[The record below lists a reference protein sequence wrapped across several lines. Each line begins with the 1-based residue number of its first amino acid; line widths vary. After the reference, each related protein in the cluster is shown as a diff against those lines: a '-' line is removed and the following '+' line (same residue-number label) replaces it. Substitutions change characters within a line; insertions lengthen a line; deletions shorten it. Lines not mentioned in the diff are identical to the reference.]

1 MLLEGHPCGVL
12 ILSTVQISVTVLDS
26 FVTKFL
32 QKIRKYN
39 VVQNLLEYLGG
50 LSLHFNVLLHRIID
64 GSRFPFFFNLH
75 CNKHRRAS

>member
-32 QKIRKYN
+32 QKNKEI
-39 VVQNLLEYLGG
+39 QSSATFIGILG
-50 LSLHFNVLLHRIID
+50 RT
-64 GSRFPFFFNLH
+64 FPTF
-75 CNKHRRAS
+75 